1 MLDRPRHE
9 EKVAEIREVGA
20 RIRFISDGDVSAALF
35 AVSAD
40 AGVDLLW
47 GIGGTPEG
55 VISAAAIKCIGG
67 QLLGKLWPRDEDE
80 RQAALDA
87 GYDLDET
94 LDVDRLVSGQDVFF
108 AATGVTDGELL
119 QGVRYSRGKAT
130 TESLVMRSR
139 SGTVRTVS
147 APPRPGEAARGDR
160 RPVRVAPPVVP
171 EDEPKV
177 LVAGA
182 TGYIG
187 GLLARKLR
195 EDDVAVRCLVRDPA
209 KAGELERI
217 GCEIVR
223 GDVLEAET
231 PPAGARGDRGGLLPR
246 PLDGARRR
254 GRLRRPRRARR
265 RPTSARPRRPPGSSA
280 SSTSAGSANRAP
292 STCAAANT
300 PPRSSSARACR
311 SPTFAPPP

>member
-9 EKVAEIREVGA
+9 EKVAEIRELGA

-67 QLLGKLWPRDEDE
+67 QLLGKLWPRDDDE
-80 RQAALDA
+80 RQAAIDA

-94 LDVDRLVSGQDVFF
+94 LDVDRLVSGDDVFF

-119 QGVRYSRGKAT
+119 QGVRLSRGKAT
-130 TESLVMRSR
+130 HRVAGDALALGHRAHGHAPATTRRSCAR
-139 SGTVRTVS
+139 S
-147 APPRPGEAARGDR
+147 PGAATAEAAAR
-160 RPVRVAPPVVP
+160 
-171 EDEPKV
+171 V

-187 GLLARKLR
+187 GLLARALR
-195 EDDVAVRCLVRDPA
+195 DDGRRGPLPGPRSGAGRRPGADRLRDRPRRRARAPTTLAPA
-209 KAGELERI
+209 LDGI
-217 GCEIVR
+217 
-223 GDVLEAET
+223 D
-231 PPAGARGDRGGLLPR
+231 DRLLPG
-246 PLDGARRR
+246 PLDG
-254 GRLRRPRRARR
+254 PRRAAATSPSATRR
-265 RPTSARPRRPPGSSA
+265 GATTSPTAA
-280 SSTSAGSANRAP
+280 DEAGVERLIYLGGLGDARAP
-292 STCAAANT
+292 STCEAAT
-300 PPRSSSARACR
+300 RRPRSCARPGIPLTYFR
-311 SPTFAPPP
+311 PRR